1 MTAIA
6 RPINLLDLDQAGLR
20 AFFESLGEQPFR
32 AQQVLKWIY
41 HQGETDFAA
50 MSNLGL
56 ELRHKLR
63 QVARIEPP
71 RILNEQVSVD
81 GTTKWLMGFGGGNAI
96 ETVFIPEPNRGTL
109 CISSQVGC
117 ALNCTFCS
125 TGAQGFSRN
134 LTTAEIIG
142 QVWQAARSLGHERNG
157 RRRITNVVLMGMGEP
172 LLNFDAVVPALA
184 LLRDD
189 LGWEA
194 LAERV
199 VRPLTGLRVAP
210 YYGCLL
216 LRPYEEIGLDDPED
230 PTILHDLVRA
240 LGAEPVD
247 FPYNIECCGSYLTV
261 KEPQISET
269 LSKDVVASAQAHGA
283 QVIIT
288 ACPLCQFNL
297 DYPQR
302 ETEASGTG
310 NGVPIL
316 YFTQLMAVALGLPE
330 EDWGA
335 EEHYLDP
342 RSLLAATTV
351 AVANDAS

>member
-1 MTAIA
+1 MLMSIPYYPGCTLSTKAKNYD
-6 RPINLLDLDQAGLR
+6 RSGR
-20 AFFESLGEQPFR
+20 A
-32 AQQVLKWIY
+32 V
-41 HQGETDFAA
+41 AA
-50 MSNLGL
+50 ALGL
-56 ELRHKLR
+56 ELEELSEWQCCGATFPLMLDDSMALIAPTRVLYQAQQAGER
-63 QVARIEPP
+63 VA
-71 RILNEQVSVD
+71 
-81 GTTKWLMGFGGGNAI
+81 
-96 ETVFIPEPNRGTL
+96 TL
-109 CISSQVGC
+109 CAICFNVLRRSQ
-117 ALNCTFCS
+117 AL
-125 TGAQGFSRN
+125 
-134 LTTAEIIG
+134 L
-142 QVWQAARSLGHERNG
+142 ERDPEMLE
-157 RRRITNVVLMGMGEP
+157 RINWFTEEEYRGDVHVAHFLE
-172 LLNFDAVVPALA
+172 

-261 KEPQISET
+261 KDPQVSET

-283 QVIIT
+283 QAIIT

-335 EEHYLDP
+335 EEHYVDP
-342 RSLLAATTV
+342 RPLLAATTV
-351 AVANDAS
+351 AVASDAS